1 MTRRLL
7 IACGFL
13 IVAMTP
19 VWAQD
24 IAPPASTPAPPQT
37 APVQGPPPP
46 AARLI
51 RRRAEPRPVVRLRAG
66 PVDERCRGAKQ
77 ELDLALKR
85 PASPRKTF
93 EAQKAY
99 NAGTRLCREGQAEKG
114 MAKFREGLSNLQ

>member
-7 IACGFL
+7 IVCGFL
-13 IVAMTP
+13 MLVTTRA
-19 VWAQD
+19 WAQNN
-24 IAPPASTPAPPQT
+24 APSAPTPAQPQT
-37 APVQGPPPP
+37 APVQAPPP

-51 RRRAEPRPVVRLRAG
+51 RRRAEPRPAVRPHAG